1 MDTVRLELEIALA
14 RAAGRL
20 SRLAGRGGGTTL
32 PGKILATLDPG
43 ALGTLAGRLPLGSAL
58 VSATNGKTTTAAI
71 VAEILGGRVRL
82 AHNRAGANL
91 VSGVASALL
100 AARDA
105 ELGLFEV
112 DEGAFP
118 EVARRVHPHAVS
130 LGNLFRDQLDR
141 YGELELVA
149 ERWRTAVAELD
160 PAASAVVNADDPL
173 LADIARGRANVLLFG
188 LDDPTVA
195 REGLPHAADSK
206 YCRSCGVPYSYRA
219 AYVGHLGD
227 YRCPG
232 CGDGRP
238 PLDVAARSIELAGLE
253 SVGFELVTSQGT
265 APISLALPGLYNVY
279 NGLAAASLALVL
291 GASLEEVAA
300 GLGRFRA
307 AFGRFE
313 RIPAGDRS
321 VLLLL
326 VKNPAGGNEVV
337 RTLVAA
343 APPKLAVIALNDNV
357 ADGRDVSWIWDVDFE
372 PLSAGLERLVV
383 TGGRAHELAVRFK
396 YGGVTPERIEVIPD
410 LERALD
416 RGLELTPSAGEL
428 IVLPTYTAMLAL
440 RRIAAARGFVRPYWE
455 EAA

>member
-1 MDTVRLELEIALA
+1 MIGVRLQLEIALA

-20 SRLAGRGGGTTL
+20 SQLAGRGGGTTI
-32 PGKILATLDPG
+32 PGKILATLDPA
-43 ALGTLAGRLPLGSAL
+43 ALGTLAQRLPLGSAL

-71 VAEILGGRVRL
+71 VSEILGGRIRL

-100 AARDA
+100 AAEDA

-118 EVARRVHPHAVS
+118 DVAGRIHPRAVC

-149 ERWRTAVAELD
+149 DRWRTALAQVA
-160 PAASAVVNADDPL
+160 PAATILVNADDPL
-173 LADIARGRANVLLFG
+173 LADIARGRPNVVHFG
-188 LDDPTVA
+188 LDDPSVA
-195 REGLPHAADSK
+195 RERLPHAADSK
-206 YCRSCGVPYSYRA
+206 YCRACGAPYEYRA

-227 YRCPG
+227 YLCPH
-232 CGDGRP
+232 GDHQRP
-238 PLDVAARSIELAGLE
+238 TLDIVARSIELKGLE
-253 SVGFELVTSQGT
+253 ATSFELVTEIGT
-265 APISLALPGLYNVY
+265 RRLSLPLPGLYNVY
-279 NGLAAASLALVL
+279 NAVAASSLALAL
-291 GASLEEVAA
+291 GASLDEIET
-300 GLGRFRA
+300 GLARFRP

-313 RIPAGDRS
+313 RIPAGDKA

-326 VKNPAGGNEVV
+326 IKNPAGANEVV
-337 RTLVAA
+337 RTLVADGG
-343 APPKLAVIALNDNV
+343 PRLAVIALNDNV

-372 PLSAGLERLVV
+372 PLGGALERLVV
-383 TGGRAHELAVRFK
+383 TGGRAAELALRFK
-396 YGGVTPERIEVIPD
+396 YGGVPAEQIEVVPD

-416 RGLELTPSAGEL
+416 RGLAETPAGGEL

-440 RRIAAARGFVRPYWE
+440 RRIAASRGLVRPYWE

>member
-1 MDTVRLELEIALA
+1 MLAVRLQLEIALA

-32 PGKILATLDPG
+32 PGKILATLDPA
-43 ALGTLAGRLPLGSAL
+43 ALGTLAQRLPLGSAL

-71 VAEILGGRVRL
+71 VSEILGGRVKL

-100 AARDA
+100 VAEDA

-118 EVARRVHPHAVS
+118 DVAARIHPRAVC

-149 ERWRTAVAELD
+149 ERWRTALAQID
-160 PAASAVVNADDPL
+160 PAATVLVNADDPL
-173 LADIARGRANVLLFG
+173 LADIARGCRNVVHFG
-188 LDDPTVA
+188 LDDPSVA

-206 YCRSCGVPYSYRA
+206 YCRACGAPYEYRA
-219 AYVGHLGD
+219 AYVGHLGE
-227 YRCPG
+227 YVCPK
-232 CGDGRP
+232 GDHERP
-238 PLDVAARSIELAGLE
+238 HLDVFARAIELKGLE
-253 SVGFELVTSQGT
+253 ATSFDLVTEAGT
-265 APISLALPGLYNVY
+265 RRLSLPLPGLYNVY
-279 NGLAAASLALVL
+279 NAVAAASLALAL
-291 GASLEEVAA
+291 GASLDEIEA
-300 GLGRFRA
+300 GVGRFRP

-313 RIPAGDRS
+313 RIPAGDKA

-326 VKNPAGGNEVV
+326 IKNPAGANEVV
-337 RTLVAA
+337 RTLVADGG
-343 APPKLAVIALNDNV
+343 PQLAVVALNDNI

-372 PLSAGLERLVV
+372 PLAATLERLVV
-383 TGGRAHELAVRFK
+383 TGARAAELALRFK
-396 YGGVTPERIEVIPD
+396 YGGVPAERIEVVPN

-416 RGLELTPSAGEL
+416 RGLAETPAGGEL
-428 IVLPTYTAMLAL
+428 VVLPTYTAMLAL
-440 RRIAAARGFVRPYWE
+440 RRVAAERGLVRPYWE
-455 EAA
+455 AAA